1 MRSLGNLLSDPT
13 LHLLMIALFLIYL
26 AFGNSQ
32 RARDGFAESPLPV
45 CKTCHIHFL
54 PDRPCDCRTPGRF
67 AQATH

>member
-1 MRSLGNLLSDPT
+1 
-13 LHLLMIALFLIYL
+13 LIYL